1 MIPRTMDSF
10 RLRLA
15 SATKLARLA
24 VIVIA
29 LATVTT
35 GGIISAQGQ
44 GTVTIPPSKD
54 NTLYE
59 DSNGGKSN
67 GAGQYIFVGVTKEP
81 GIRRALVAFDIA
93 GNLPA
98 DATIVS
104 TRLTPN
110 PPREG
115 VGLAS

>member
-35 GGIISAQGQ
+35 GGIISAQG
-44 GTVTIPPSKD
+44 
-54 NTLYE
+54 
-59 DSNGGKSN
+59 
-67 GAGQYIFVGVTKEP
+67 
-81 GIRRALVAFDIA
+81 
-93 GNLPA
+93 
-98 DATIVS
+98 
-104 TRLTPN
+104 
-110 PPREG
+110 
-115 VGLAS
+115 